1 MLNLDRLKEK
11 TRKGL
16 RPLRELDV
24 FLAAPLEQAFLLFSR
39 PSSHPLLFILGL
51 PRTGTTLVYQ
61 YVVHR
66 LQVAYFTNGVGR
78 FYLAPC
84 LATWV
89 QRTLNSEY
97 ESDFMSEYGSVLG
110 PMAPQEAGRF
120 WGRFFDFEDYVS
132 PEHVS
137 PQSRR
142 KLRRTIAC
150 VQRLFGNPLLV
161 NKNVK
166 HILRIP
172 VLDAIFPN
180 AFFLRVE
187 RDHVDV
193 ALSLLRARYAN
204 LEDPSDWWSARPPNH
219 QDLQDLPKD
228 EQIARQVKALD
239 RKVETDLS
247 KIPSDRVLRI
257 NYQAFCNGPDALIR
271 TIRSRIQ
278 PTELR
283 NPKKKRF
290 RPSTNTAQTQ
300 EEKRL
305 VERIKALDLS

>member
-1 MLNLDRLKEK
+1 MTNLDQLKEK

-24 FLAAPLEQAFLLFSR
+24 FLAAPLERALLLCSR

-78 FYLAPC
+78 YYLAPC
-84 LATWV
+84 IATWL
-89 QRTLNSEY
+89 QTALNSEY
-97 ESDFMSEYGSVLG
+97 ESDFASEYGSVSG
-110 PMAPQEAGRF
+110 PLAPHEAGRF
-120 WGRFFDFEDYVS
+120 WGRFFGFEDYVS
-132 PEHVS
+132 SEHVS
-137 PQSRR
+137 PPSRR
-142 KLRRTIAC
+142 TLRRTIAC
-150 VQRLFGNPLLV
+150 VQRLFGNPLFV

-172 VLDAIFPN
+172 ALDAIFSN

-187 RDHVDV
+187 RDHEDV

-204 LEDPSDWWSARPPNH
+204 LENPSDWWSARPPNH
-219 QDLQDLPKD
+219 QDLQNLPRD
-228 EQIARQVKALD
+228 EQIARQVEALD
-239 RKVETDLS
+239 RKLETDLS
-247 KIPSDRVLRI
+247 KIHPDQVLRI
-257 NYQAFCNGPDALIR
+257 DYQAFCNDPDALIR

-278 PTELR
+278 PTEFR
-283 NPKKKRF
+283 NAKRERF
-290 RPSTNTAQTQ
+290 PPSTNSARTQ

-305 VERIKALDLS
+305 VERMEALGLA